1 MSSRGTP
8 HLSKNRHGVYQYQ
21 RWLPA
26 KLHKQCPTL
35 KRVFRLSLRTR
46 NKHEAIRLARKI
58 SVKIDDLALEY
69 FDDAKSF
76 GKAMELLY
84 ESAKAARE
92 SGGNFHIFEE
102 LFLSRLEGYEEY
114 LYDKGEKF
122 QWDIKEKFD
131 KLGEEIDYF
140 KQAMLA
146 GGGSGFNQDEFLAE
160 LDAKLNPPIDPERN
174 PPLAKVFEEWQEN
187 NKPPQM
193 AQSSFSEYVRAIDLF
208 IRLVNDHEPDT
219 HIHDLSVDHIKHY
232 FKLQKIIPK
241 GTIAANYTVAEMVQR
256 RGEPKAAK
264 TLKKEYGFVGQ
275 FLEYCS
281 TEYNDTFDNYL
292 ATYIR
297 IADKIKI
304 HKKGQYVR
312 PPFTDQELNRLF
324 NSKKYLAGTLQTSG
338 MYWAPLIALF
348 TGARMAEIL
357 QLLVTDIKR
366 DGGIWYFDFDDLPS
380 EEDFESEEEFEKFLK
395 ASGSK
400 KTVPIHKKLLELGFL
415 DYKLAKERQGSL
427 RLFPDEPRKEN
438 SNKFDNFQK
447 RFSYYQKTTCAVVA
461 GKMEQ
466 KGFHNFRHTVRT
478 CLAELAKTGRA
489 NEKFDDGLIDAIVG
503 HASAKRSIGESNYT
517 HSDFLKPKSKA
528 LNRLQYDSIDFDKI
542 AKWDYCEFWRKQF
555 REKF

>member
-1 MSSRGTP
+1 MSNRGTP

-26 KLHKQCPTL
+26 KIRKQCPTL
-35 KRVFRLSLRTR
+35 KAVFRLSLHTR
-46 NKHEAIRLARKI
+46 NKQDAIRLARKI
-58 SVKIDDLALEY
+58 SVKLDDLALKY
-69 FDDAKSF
+69 FDDAESF
-76 GKAMELLY
+76 GKAMQLLY

-92 SGGNFHIFEE
+92 SGGNFHSYEE
-102 LFLSRLEGYEEY
+102 LFLSHLEGYDEY
-114 LYDKGEKF
+114 LYDKGEKL
-122 QWDIKEKFD
+122 QWDIKKKFD
-131 KLGEEIDYF
+131 KLESEIDYL
-140 KQAMLA
+140 KQAILA
-146 GGGSGFNQDEFLAE
+146 GSGSGFNQDEFLAE
-160 LDAKLNPPIDPERN
+160 LDAKLTPPIDPERN
-174 PPLAKVFEEWQEN
+174 PPLSKVFEEWQED
-187 NKPPQM
+187 NKPPRM
-193 AQSSFSEYVRAIDLF
+193 AQSSFNEYVRAIDLF
-208 IRLVNDHEPDT
+208 IRLVNDHKPDT

-241 GTIAANYTVAEMVQR
+241 GTVASKYTVAEMMQLK
-256 RGEPKAAK
+256 GEPKSAK

-281 TEYNDTFDNYL
+281 TEYNETFDNYL

-297 IADKIKI
+297 IADKIKV
-304 HKKGQYVR
+304 HKKRQKKR
-312 PPFTDQELNRLF
+312 PPFTDEELNRLF
-324 NSKKYLAGTLQTSG
+324 NSKKYIKGTMQTSG

-357 QLLVTDIKR
+357 QLLVTDIKKE
-366 DGGIWYFDFDDLPS
+366 GGIWYFDFDDLPT

-400 KTVPIHKKLLELGFL
+400 KTVPIHKQLLELGLL
-415 DYKLAKERQGSL
+415 DYKLAKEQQGSL

-438 SNKFDNFQK
+438 TNKFDNFQK
-447 RFSYYQKTTCAVVA
+447 RFTYYRKVTCNVVA

-478 CLAELAKTGRA
+478 RLAELAKTGRA
-489 NEKFDDGLIDAIVG
+489 NERFDDGLIDAIVG
-503 HASAKRSIGESNYT
+503 HSSAKRSIGESNYT

-528 LNRLQYDSIDFDKI
+528 LNRLQYDSIDFEKI

-555 REKF
+555 RG